1 MKRNAA
7 LFFLA
12 PLIGFLSYLISRE
25 NMDIYSS
32 IITPPFAPKPIVFSI
47 VWTVL
52 YILMGVSSVIIANS
66 KTQYKKSA
74 INIYLLSLIFNFVW
88 SPIFFNRRQFYVS
101 LLVIIILFLLVST
114 TIRIYKE
121 INRLAA
127 VLQLPYLL
135 WLIAAFYLNIG
146 IILLN

>member
-32 IITPPFAPKPIVFSI
+32 IITPPFAPEPIVFSI